1 MRRSLRIAMLAHS
14 TNPRG
19 GVVHALA
26 LSEALTE
33 LGHDVVLHAPDAKGQ
48 GFFRAARCETRP
60 LPVAPAAPD
69 MHAMIGQRVADYVE
83 HFSESRN
90 RGFDVYHAQ
99 DGISG
104 NALATL
110 KAQALITGYVRT
122 VHHLDDFA
130 DPRIAGLQSRS
141 IREADAWMTVS
152 SLWRDR
158 LRDDFGVDATVCG
171 NGVDRIRFHTGVDG
185 RESELRLAFGLS
197 PGPAL
202 SRDRRCRGAQE
213 HTRNS
218 GSLCAAGAV
227 RPDAELVI
235 AGGASLL
242 DHNGYQQAFAARLAR
257 MGPAAASVH
266 WLGVIED
273 ADMPRLYRLATA
285 LVFASL
291 KEGFGLCVLEAM
303 ASGVPVIVS
312 AIEPFI
318 SYLAPD
324 EAVWCD
330 PMSPATIA
338 DAMALALSEE
348 ARPFRREA
356 EPSPPASTGA
366 PWRTRMNPSTAVFWR
381 SPMPEMWFV
390 VRWPDGSLRNLL
402 LALPRHQG
410 VFPRRRALRGCRLPR
425 PQPHRASDRV

>member
-1 MRRSLRIAMLAHS
+1 MTRPLRIAMLAHS

-26 LSEALTE
+26 LSEALMG
-33 LGHDVVLHAPDAKGQ
+33 LGHDVVLHAPDAKGH

-60 LPVAPAAPD
+60 FPVAPAAPD
-69 MHAMIGQRVADYVE
+69 MHAMIEQRVADYVA

-110 KAQALITGYVRT
+110 KARGLITGHVRT
-122 VHHLDDFA
+122 VHHLDAFA
-130 DPRIAGLQSRS
+130 DPRIARLQARS
-141 IREADAWMTVS
+141 IRDADAWMTVS
-152 SLWRDR
+152 NLWRDR

-171 NGVDRIRFHTGVDG
+171 NGVDRIRFHAGLDG
-185 RESELRLAFGLS
+185 RESELRLALGLS
-197 PGPAL
+197 PGPVFLAIGGVEERKNTL
-202 SRDRRCRGAQE
+202 GILEAFAQ
-213 HTRNS
+213 
-218 GSLCAAGAV
+218 LVAI

-242 DHNGYQQAFAARLAR
+242 DHSDYQQAFAARLAR

-266 WLGVIED
+266 RLGVVED

-291 KEGFGLCVLEAM
+291 NEGFGLCVLEAM
-303 ASGVPVIVS
+303 ASGVPVVTS
-312 AIEPFI
+312 AIEPFV

-324 EAVWCD
+324 EAIWCD
-330 PMSPATIA
+330 PMSPTTIA
-338 DAMALALSEE
+338 DAMALVLNEDS
-348 ARPFRREA
+348 ARPFRRRGPGVA
-356 EPSPPASTGA
+356 A
-366 PWRTRMNPSTAVFWR
+366 RFDWR
-381 SPMPEMWFV
+381 SVAQAHEPQY
-390 VRWPDGSLRNLL
+390 RRLL
-402 LALPRHQG
+402 EVAD
-410 VFPRRRALRGCRLPR
+410 A
-425 PQPHRASDRV
+425 